1 MHFKHQHSMEFI
13 IIIALILL
21 NGLFSMSEIAVISA
35 RKSSL
40 TNDSRKGSLG
50 ARTAL
55 KLANEPD
62 KFLSTVQIGITLIGI
77 LTGIYSGD
85 ALADDFSVMLSDWGF
100 PAEYAHITA
109 QSLIVIFVTYL
120 TILFGELV
128 PKRIGMSASSRV
140 AKLLARPMYGLSLI
154 ASPFVWLLAKST
166 SLIFS
171 LLSINTSSE
180 KVTEEEIKSM
190 IDEGT
195 ESGEVQEV
203 EQDIVDRVFSLGD
216 RSVSTIM
223 THRNDIVAID
233 IDMPNTQ
240 IYQTVCEHL
249 YQVYPVIRNRTLD
262 DIVGV
267 VYLKDLF
274 GKVQESSFNLRDVIR
289 PARYFHE
296 NMDVYK
302 ALDQIRKSHIK
313 YGLICD
319 EFGSLQGIITIKDI
333 LEALVGSLPSET
345 EDPDILPRKDGSW
358 LIDGQCSFYDFLK
371 HFDCEDLY
379 AESSYN
385 TLGGLILQQLGHIPR
400 AGETLQWNEFHLE
413 IVDMDGA
420 RIDKVLAKVPNQENA

>member
-1 MHFKHQHSMEFI
+1 MEFI

-21 NGLFSMSEIAVISA
+21 NGVFSMSEIAVISA
-35 RKSSL
+35 RKSNL
-40 TNDSRKGSLG
+40 INDSRKGNRS
-50 ARTAL
+50 ARIAL

-77 LTGIYSGD
+77 VTGIYSGD
-85 ALADDFSVMLSDWGF
+85 ALADDFGILLADWGF
-100 PAEYAHITA
+100 PIEYAHITA

-128 PKRIGMSASSRV
+128 PKRIGMSSSSRV
-140 AKLLARPMYGLSLI
+140 AKLLARPMYWLSLI

-166 SLIFS
+166 SLIFN
-171 LLSINTSSE
+171 LLNINTNGE

-203 EQDIVDRVFSLGD
+203 EQDIVERVFSLGD
-216 RSVSTIM
+216 RSVNTIM
-223 THRNDIVAID
+223 THRSDITFID
-233 IDMPNTQ
+233 IDMNNNEIFQ
-240 IYQTVCEHL
+240 AVYEHL
-249 YQVYPVIRNRTLD
+249 YQVYPVTRNRNLD

-274 GKVQESSFNLRDVIR
+274 GKLQDTSFNLRDVIR
-289 PARYFHE
+289 PAQFFHE

-302 ALDQIRKSHIK
+302 SLDQIRKTHIK

-333 LEALVGSLPSET
+333 LEALVGSLPGES
-345 EDPDILPRKDGSW
+345 EDPDILPRKDGGW
-358 LIDGQCSFYDFLK
+358 LINGQCSFYDFLK
-371 HFDCEDLY
+371 HFDCENLY
-379 AESSYN
+379 AESNYN

-400 AGETLQWNEFHLE
+400 TSETLQWNGFLFE

-420 RIDKVLAKVPNQENA
+420 RIDKVSVNQVPKNEP